1 MYSILLYDVLKNDVK
16 SNDEYG
22 SSIIYSVL
30 LLEEECR
37 DYHVPTSSSLSRST
51 RPRAATFP
59 VS

>member
-1 MYSILLYDVLKNDVK
+1 MYSILLYVLKNDVK
-16 SNDEYG
+16 SNDDEYG
-22 SSIIYSVL
+22 SIIYSVL

>member
-1 MYSILLYDVLKNDVK
+1 MYSILLYVLKNDVK